1 MPVGHALADR
11 KMVRFAELAEFDLV
25 GPQKGS
31 FLDSLVTKAVGEL
44 NLTLKMRIRVNGF
57 ETVCS
62 MVEASLGVGLVP
74 ERCAKRYVA
83 TGQVTAVPLDEEW
96 ATRNWKICVRDPASQ
111 PPPVRMLVEHLSSK
125 DVVRSTRVVNF
136 ADAGSRSRRR

>member
-1 MPVGHALADR
+1 M
-11 KMVRFAELAEFDLV
+11 
-25 GPQKGS
+25 
-31 FLDSLVTKAVGEL
+31 KAVAEL

-74 ERCAKRYVA
+74 ERCAKRYIA
-83 TGQVTAVPLDEEW
+83 GGQVTTVPLDEEW

-125 DVVRSTRVVNF
+125 VADTAARVVKF
-136 ADAGSRSRRR
+136 ANPGTRARRR

>member
-1 MPVGHALADR
+1 M
-11 KMVRFAELAEFDLV
+11 
-25 GPQKGS
+25 
-31 FLDSLVTKAVGEL
+31 KAVGEL
-44 NLTLKMRIRVNGF
+44 NLTLKMRIRVNDF
-57 ETVCS
+57 ETVCN

-83 TGQVTAVPLDEEW
+83 AGQVTAVPLDEKW

-111 PPPVRMLVEHLSSK
+111 PPPVRILVEHLSSK
-125 DVVRSTRVVNF
+125 DVDPPTRVVNF